1 MSQYSIVFQNNSSNF
16 GNAAVYQTDANIGVP
31 NVMSLAWFSQSAYP
45 TTNIVFD
52 WDVDYSFVWGETGV
66 LIPGVTFSASQ
77 TWAADP
83 VTANQIDLTF
93 AGQPTLV
100 TPPAFTFTNLTAA
113 GTAGSLT
120 IAQDGT
126 IPMNLGSAGLA
137 VSGSPAF
144 VAPAQPNINLVFT
157 PHPSY
162 WITFGNYTPG
172 QVLDVESI
180 TNSAQIP
187 FPPNVYT
194 MYATCNADNS
204 WSITQAPL

>member
-1 MSQYSIVFQNNSSNF
+1 MQYSIVFQNDSTNF
-16 GNAAVYQTDANIGVP
+16 GNACVYQRDANIGVP

-52 WDVDYSFVWGETGV
+52 WDVNYSFVWGETGV

-77 TWAADP
+77 TWSADP
-83 VTANQIDLTF
+83 VAANQVGLTF
-93 AGQPTLV
+93 ATPAGLV
-100 TPPAFTFTNLTAA
+100 TPPAFTFTNITAT
-113 GTAGSLT
+113 GTAGSLS

-126 IPMNLGSAGLA
+126 IPGNLGSVGLA

-144 VAPAQPNINLVFT
+144 VAPAQPNLNLVFT

-172 QVLDVESI
+172 QVLNVEAI
-180 TNSAQIP
+180 TNSAQIA

-194 MYATCNADNS
+194 MFATCNADNS
-204 WSITQAPL
+204 WSISQTPA